1 MMLVLGSGRASAMR
15 AFGVFHTLLSDH
27 MPREQVEAAES
38 MLVSLQAVPRLC
50 NMLAPDIPGWTGDEK
65 EGEPTLPC
73 PTLPCPAVLCPA
85 PPFLTQPCASLPCHM
100 TLSSACAIEHAVVRC
115 ELAHGVAVLCFLDN
129 RHGLVCADVQKNRWL
144 LTNGQQQLADV
155 CLAAHMI
162 NKLLKRDVP
171 PSDPLEALPTPTPAA
186 WEGIQH
192 SVELVLKCGAFYNS
206 IETTLALTP
215 VEVGLRSLQVQLT
228 RMPYSLVAGH
238 LPNLELDVSKIM
250 RWVTGFLFFKLL
262 SQSSSF

>member
-1 MMLVLGSGRASAMR
+1 
-15 AFGVFHTLLSDH
+15 
-27 MPREQVEAAES
+27 MPYS
-38 MLVSLQAVPRLC
+38 PM
-50 NMLAPDIPGWTGDEK
+50 
-65 EGEPTLPC
+65 PC
-73 PTLPCPAVLCPA
+73 PALPCPALPYPAQPCPA
-85 PPFLTQPCASLPCHM
+85 VHCPVLPLLALPCTSLPCHM

-115 ELAHGVAVLCFLDN
+115 ELAHGVPVLCFLDYQY
-129 RHGLVCADVQKNRWL
+129 GLVCADVQKNQWL
-144 LTNGQQQLADV
+144 LTRGQQQLADV

-162 NKLLKRDVP
+162 NKLLKHDLP
-171 PSDPLEALPTPTPAA
+171 PSDPLKALPTPTPAA

-215 VEVGLRSLQVQLT
+215 AEVGLRSLQVQLT

-250 RWVTGFLFFKLL
+250 RWVL
-262 SQSSSF
+262 SSSKSCHSLLPFASHFSYSGVSDV